1 MSLVVKDPKSDKK
14 ISATLIAEQK
24 RHSELPTLSKFL
36 KALTETDLAFNS
48 TDFPAKVAAAI
59 AAEGIKIHNGS
70 ILDIAME
77 RLKKHNNR
85 YLDIVIGKVDFGT
98 YSSSVLTNF
107 GMTTTSKKLPDQDTH
122 AEIMGVSEL
131 IATGDLALID
141 LSLTPPLDFTAA
153 ENAAFRLDCNNK
165 ITIFNTSRDDWEG
178 KESALA
184 IRRGIVKPLATT
196 IRKEVQFHV
205 SDKTEAEMRTY
216 CGTFGIVF
224 AIEKLETEIDVLTL
238 YADGSGIAP
247 GITLRIG
254 KLFTSEN
261 KVKKIESVQGVKA
274 VVNAHGEAVL
284 YTTQTG
290 EELFLIWEGTGIIK
304 GSAPIN
310 IVAGEDQ
317 SLTIHV
323 VKSPPEV

>member
-153 ENAAFRLDCNNK
+153 ENAAFRLDCNIK
-165 ITIFNTSRDDWEG
+165 LTIFNTSRDDWEG

-184 IRRGIVKPLATT
+184 IRRGIVKPLAT
-196 IRKEVQFHV
+196 R
-205 SDKTEAEMRTY
+205 SEA
-216 CGTFGIVF
+216 
-224 AIEKLETEIDVLTL
+224 
-238 YADGSGIAP
+238 
-247 GITLRIG
+247 
-254 KLFTSEN
+254 
-261 KVKKIESVQGVKA
+261 
-274 VVNAHGEAVL
+274 
-284 YTTQTG
+284 
-290 EELFLIWEGTGIIK
+290 
-304 GSAPIN
+304 
-310 IVAGEDQ
+310 
-317 SLTIHV
+317 
-323 VKSPPEV
+323 